1 MKLVISEKQL
11 KAIVSQLN
19 KTQDLTEEGEGEG
32 APESGTSSDGEKKTG
47 ASKWESG
54 VTRGPGNQIGVTK
67 WADSYKITRG
77 RANPLSE
84 QDTSNLVQ
92 ILRPDGKVMYAP
104 ANTQILG
111 VFTQE
116 QMGGEKF
123 KDSIKIFLSKER
135 GGLGN
140 RQTDAW
146 IPSDWSKMIKLNSV
160 SGFKTPDNII
170 YKSVLKH
177 PTLENLRKKGGTWNQ
192 FYTLDP
198 EPYGWKFVGYFS
210 DETKKSFVGVVP
222 EKSFWDEWKYVM
234 LAGASIIAVI
244 AFPGIGG
251 ILFSIGID
259 LFSAG
264 LQYIEGD
271 TIGAGVSTIL
281 AFIPVIGRVIPALKV
296 ADDVAL
302 KLAKEFA
309 PLTDEVAILNKVKSL
324 PQQERYFMQKLL
336 AEDPKKLTALI
347 EKEIVSHVNQKNA
360 GEVVSKLNELIKNK
374 TLDKVK
380 ATTLYNSLTLR
391 RFGFDLTA
399 SGLILYGEMKYKDF
413 LNNKAQEQVMN
424 GVAPDEEDIIIAKL
438 AKKVKDG
445 DPATYSMTIL
455 PIIDQYRERYDVD
468 DENLLNKLRKIQ
480 KGLFEAY
487 LKDPNSDFEVIAKEL
502 DK

>member
-1 MKLVISEKQL
+1 MNVD
-11 KAIVSQLN
+11 
-19 KTQDLTEEGEGEG
+19 QDLAEQGEGEG
-32 APESGTSSDGEKKTG
+32 APETGTSSDGEKKTG
-47 ASKWESG
+47 ATLWTSG
-54 VTRGPGNQIGVTK
+54 ATRGAYQIGVTK

-84 QDTSNLVQ
+84 QAVNELVK

-116 QMGGEKF
+116 HMGGEKF
-123 KDSIKIFLSKER
+123 KDSLKTLLSKEK

-146 IPSDWSKMIKLNSV
+146 IPSDWSKMIELNSV
-160 SGFKTPDNII
+160 SSFKTPDNIV
-170 YKSVLKH
+170 YKSILRH
-177 PTLENLRKKGGTWNQ
+177 PTLQNLAKKGATWNQ
-192 FYTLDP
+192 FYALNP

-210 DETKKSFVGVVP
+210 DETKKPFIGVEP
-222 EKSFWDEWKYVM
+222 EKGFWDEWKYWIM
-234 LAGASIIAVI
+234 GGASILAAII
-244 AFPGIGG
+244 IPGIGG
-251 ILFSIGID
+251 ILVSIGID
-259 LFSAG
+259 LVASAM
-264 LQYIEGD
+264 QYAEGD
-271 TIGAGVSTIL
+271 TIGAGVSAVL
-281 AFIPVIGRVIPALKV
+281 AFIPVIGRVIPGLKV
-296 ADDVAL
+296 ADDVAS

-347 EKEIVSHVNQKNA
+347 EKEIVGHVNQKNA
-360 GEVVSKLNELIKNK
+360 GEVVSTLNELIKNK
-374 TLDKVK
+374 KLDKVK
-380 ATTLYNSLTLR
+380 ATAIYNSLTLR

-413 LNNKAQEQVMN
+413 LNNKAQEQVMD
-424 GVAPDEEDIIIAKL
+424 GAAPDEEDIVIAKL
-438 AKKVKDG
+438 AKRVKDD

-455 PIIDQYRERYDVD
+455 PLINQYRERYDVD

-480 KGLFEAY
+480 KGIFEAY
-487 LKDPNSDFEVIAKEL
+487 LKDPNSDFEAIAKEL